1 MPSLD
6 TNVLVRW
13 LVEDDRK
20 QTARVQTLFDSARDG
35 QFVLFVPSTVA
46 LELEWVLRSRYQFE
60 KSSVLAAF
68 IALLEAREIEFQ
80 DEAALERALDQFRLG
95 VAEFADCLHV
105 QLAERA
111 AASIRDIAGL
121 WIDLANLGIPDS
133 PQFEQALPERA
144 KAPAQFDLRPAAQ
157 FAAGAHAQ
165 GFELGG
171 RDLAHPMQLADRQLS
186 DERVDFAWTDHV

>member
-6 TNVLVRW
+6 TNVIVRW

-20 QTARVQTLFDSARDG
+20 QTARVQTLFESAREG

-80 DEAALERALDQFRLG
+80 DEAALERALDQYRLG
-95 VAEFADCLHV
+95 VAEFADCLHAA
-105 QLAERA
+105 LSHAADRA
-111 AASIRDIAGL
+111 PLLTFDAKAAR
-121 WIDLANLGIPDS
+121 LANAEML
-133 PQFEQALPERA
+133 EA
-144 KAPAQFDLRPAAQ
+144 
-157 FAAGAHAQ
+157 
-165 GFELGG
+165 
-171 RDLAHPMQLADRQLS
+171 
-186 DERVDFAWTDHV
+186 